1 MSEDISS
8 DDVNLTPTQVAD
20 RTEMVAHRWRA
31 SQDGALA
38 QMEAAL
44 PGWVGQSQAVL
55 KDLIA
60 RLKEQDDQ
68 LHARAMRAAQA
79 VREVRP

>member
-1 MSEDISS
+1 MSEDSSS
-8 DDVNLTPTQVAD
+8 DDANLTPAQVAD
-20 RTEMVAHRWRA
+20 RMEMMAHRWRA

-44 PGWVGQSQAVL
+44 PGWVGQSHAAL

-68 LHARAMRAAQA
+68 LHAGAMRAAQT
-79 VREVRP
+79 VREAQP

>member
-1 MSEDISS
+1 MYEDLSS
-8 DDVNLTPTQVAD
+8 DDANLTPTQVAD
-20 RTEMVAHRWRA
+20 RMEMMAHLWRA

-38 QMEAAL
+38 KMEAAL
-44 PGWVGQSQAVL
+44 PGWVGQSQAAL

-68 LHARAMRAAQA
+68 LHARVMRTAQT
-79 VREVRP
+79 VRKAQP

>member
-1 MSEDISS
+1 MSEEISP
-8 DDVNLTPTQVAD
+8 DDANLTPTQVAD
-20 RTEMVAHRWRA
+20 RVEMLAHRSRA

-44 PGWVGQSQAVL
+44 PGWMGQSQAAL

-68 LHARAMRAAQA
+68 LHARAMCAAQA